1 MAMKPFMDVILA
13 MDENNSIAQ
22 DGKLP
27 WGPIPTD
34 YHWFLTLATA
44 TKDPNKR
51 IALILGRLSFEDAI
65 KFEEKYVSKWHFIVI
80 TSQPAEHFVSKY
92 PQLKADRIQ
101 TVSTFDQAATEAK
114 ELLDRPKSMIESVVV
129 FGGVK
134 PYEQA
139 IESKLTRRIYLTR
152 IFEKFPQAD
161 TRVEKFDL
169 KDFRR
174 IQRSKDE
181 TLAEWD
187 DRIVEENGLKYQF
200 QVYEQ
205 IEQK

>member
-1 MAMKPFMDVILA
+1 MMRPFMDIIVA

-22 DGKLP
+22 DGKIP
-27 WGPIPTD
+27 WGSLPTD
-34 YHWFLTLATA
+34 HQWYLTLATT
-44 TKDPNKR
+44 TKDPNKHV
-51 IALILGRLSFEDAI
+51 ALILGRFTFEDVI
-65 KFEEKYVSKWHFIVI
+65 QFDEKYVTKWHFIVI
-80 TSQPAEHFVSKY
+80 TSHSVETLINKY
-92 PQLKADRIQ
+92 PRLKADRIH
-101 TVSTFDQAATEAK
+101 TIPTFDQATIQAK
-114 ELLDRPKSMIESVVV
+114 ELLNQPESMIESVVV
-129 FGGVK
+129 FGGAQ

-139 IESKLTRRIYLTR
+139 IKSKLVHRVYLTR
-152 IFEKFPQAD
+152 IFEKFPQAN
-161 TRVEKFDL
+161 TRVENFDL

-205 IEQK
+205 IEHS